1 MDYKKAGVNRKK
13 GDEASFRAYTLAK
26 KTYRKEVQEAEG
38 IPYFGASFKD
48 YKHLCL
54 LAGSDGVGTKLKIAF
69 MMGIHNTVG
78 IDLVAMSVN
87 DLIRRGAEPIIFLPY
102 LATSKI
108 VPEVAEEI
116 AKGVAEGCR
125 MADCSIMGGET
136 AELPDFYKKGEY
148 DLAGSAIGVVEKDG
162 IITGKDIR
170 ENDVLVGLASSGLH
184 SNGFS
189 LARKVLLTK
198 YKLEEKIDELGGKR
212 LGEEMLIPTKIYVKS
227 VLKLLKTEVEIHGI
241 AHITGGGII
250 EKLSK
255 IMPKGLVAKVKFDSW
270 KVWPIF
276 NLIQKNGGI
285 DKEEMYRTFN
295 MGLGMILVVPKKEV
309 TGILETVEGTKIV
322 GEVKVE

>member
-1 MDYKKAGVNRKK
+1 MDYKKAGVDRMK

-26 KTYRKEVQEAEG
+26 KTYRKEVKETEG

-48 YKHLCL
+48 YKHPCL
-54 LAGSDGVGTKLKIAF
+54 LAGADGVGTKLKIAF

-87 DLIRRGAEPIIFLPY
+87 DLIRRGAEPIMFLPY

-108 VPEVAEEI
+108 VP
-116 AKGVAEGCR
+116 K
-125 MADCSIMGGET
+125 
-136 AELPDFYKKGEY
+136 
-148 DLAGSAIGVVEKDG
+148 VVEKDG
-162 IITGKDIR
+162 IVSGKNIR
-170 ENDVLVGLASSGLH
+170 KGDVLIGLASSGLH

-189 LARKVLLTK
+189 LARKVLLAK

-212 LGEEMLIPTKIYVKS
+212 LGEEMLIPTKIYVKP
-227 VLKLLKTEVEIHGI
+227 VLKLLKTGVEIHGI

-250 EKLSK
+250 EKLGK
-255 IMPKGLVAKVKFDSW
+255 IMPKGLMAKVKFDSW
-270 KVWPIF
+270 KVWSIF

-309 TGILETVEGTKIV
+309 TGILETIEGAKIV
-322 GEVKVE
+322 GEVKAE